1 MYCVKLDS
9 VNPEALKKGFT
20 SLFKRGMPH
29 FSIIRIDPDKSLN
42 KLANN
47 YFANKGIL
55 VLTRRSVHHMGFLE
69 VGLFYTCNPK
79 GDRYKRVLLIGDHS
93 KCEKKIHKKHANG

>member
-20 SLFKRGMPH
+20 TLFKRGMPH

-69 VGLFYTCNPK
+69 VDSFIPVTLRR
-79 GDRYKRVLLIGDHS
+79 DRYKRVLLIGNHS